1 MFELSDSYVL
11 DIKLKD
17 LLVNGTDIDDLT
29 DARCYIPVFRS
40 EDTAQDTWYL
50 GNIVMQFYYIVFDMT
65 PVDERSE
72 DYL

>member
-29 DARCYIPVFRS
+29 DGRCYIPVFRS